1 MAQKRVSPARV
12 KRSLALPAAY
22 VRGHP
27 ASALD
32 GRDSRAGWAR
42 RCARLLAQLLAAAG
56 MRETDFCEIT
66 DQFAALW
73 PPS

>member
-1 MAQKRVSPARV
+1 V

-32 GRDSRAGWAR
+32 ASRFAGWMGLP
-42 RCARLLAQLLAAAG
+42 CARLSHSYWRRPG
-56 MRETDFCEIT
+56 MREIEIT

-73 PPS
+73 PLS